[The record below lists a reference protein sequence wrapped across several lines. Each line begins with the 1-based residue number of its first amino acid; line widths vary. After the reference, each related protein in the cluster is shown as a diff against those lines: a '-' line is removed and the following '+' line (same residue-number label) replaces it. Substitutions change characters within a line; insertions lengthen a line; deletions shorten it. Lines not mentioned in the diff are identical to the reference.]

1 MVDMRAVMC
10 AADEFGRTAMLLAVS
25 RRDMQMTEALLNA
38 GANVEGIGGTYNGR
52 TALMQARSPATIDTN
67 SQPPT
72 TALKQCRDL
81 CAHTPLSTSSLR
93 AFA

>member
-52 TALMQARSPATIDTN
+52 TALMRLDLPLPSTPTPSP
-67 SQPPT
+67 PP
-72 TALKQCRDL
+72 L
-81 CAHTPLSTSSLR
+81 H
-93 AFA
+93 